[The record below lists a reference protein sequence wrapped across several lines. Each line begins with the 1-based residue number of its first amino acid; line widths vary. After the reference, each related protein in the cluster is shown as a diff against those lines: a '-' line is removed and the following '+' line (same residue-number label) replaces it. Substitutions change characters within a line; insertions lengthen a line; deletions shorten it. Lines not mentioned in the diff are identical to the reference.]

1 VVEEHEVEMSVS
13 EPPDEEAEPPTEGAQ
28 MPEDAEVHGAEVQSP
43 TEGAEMPVDVAATS
57 LEDAEVPG
65 AVAQSPTED
74 AEMPV
79 DVAATSLEDAEPPVE
94 EAESPTEDAEVRT
107 ETVER
112 VATGHDEIDAA
123 MRRLD
128 ELDALPVDQHGEI
141 LDELHG
147 RLRDALAAAASPP
160 SGRSDD

>member
-1 VVEEHEVEMSVS
+1 VVEEHEVEMT
-13 EPPDEEAEPPTEGAQ
+13 DAEPPVEH
-28 MPEDAEVHGAEVQSP
+28 AEPS
-43 TEGAEMPVDVAATS
+43 TDDAEMPVNLAATS
-57 LEDAEVPG
+57 LEDAEVHG
-65 AVAQSPTED
+65 AEAQPPVEPAEPPTDD

-79 DVAATSLEDAEPPVE
+79 DAATSAAAADM
-94 EAESPTEDAEVRT
+94 RI

-123 MRRLD
+123 IRRLD